1 MNNFFDNRDTK
12 IKKACAHRV
21 ALVERVQKMY
31 RLTLKGQFQNLTSG
45 LGQVMTLM

>member
-12 IKKACAHRV
+12 IKRHHRV